1 MQNYNKAG
9 GGGGNQNQQ
18 YGGQNKQQQGAIQIN
33 TNGQEAYF
41 NTLNNTQGKAGASNI
56 YECSLHGILTTPL
69 STFIQRVKG
78 MMRCETPVS
87 YKEMVFKTTIQS
99 AGPSWAE
106 GSILPSEIHI
116 RYEKNSVYVRY
127 IGSPQVKENINAM
140 IRNVIDIKGN
150 QNFFTYI
157 DNLGY
162 VKDYEYF
169 VDGYC
174 YSTYNLSLYLVNHKR
189 VLSDGTKGDS
199 ISKHSMVELQCL
211 SGEEGFIAAAEH
223 LNTYAEYLYPFVELI
238 KFDHRNLIA
247 DPILQPQ
254 QPQQPQHPNLPPGI
268 PAHMMTVPGS
278 GGQPYSMQQ
287 NPYSSSTTF

>member
-9 GGGGNQNQQ
+9 GGGG
-18 YGGQNKQQQGAIQIN
+18 GGQHSLPYQTKPQVPN
-33 TNGQEAYF
+33 TSGQEAYF

-78 MMRCETPVS
+78 MMRCEAPVN

-116 RYEKNSVYVRY
+116 RYEKNTVYVRY

-150 QNFFTYI
+150 QSFFTYI
-157 DNLGY
+157 ENLGY

-169 VDGYC
+169 VEGYC

-189 VLSDGTKGDS
+189 VLADGTRGDA
-199 ISKHSMVELQCL
+199 INKHSMVELQCL

-238 KFDHRNLIA
+238 KFDHRNLVT
-247 DPILQPQ
+247 DPIVQPQ
-254 QPQQPQHPNLPPGI
+254 QAPPPSQIPGF
-268 PAHMMTVPGS
+268 PAHMMTMPGS
-278 GGQPYSMQQ
+278 GGQPYQIGQ
-287 NPYSSSTTF
+287 NPYTNSNF